1 MAVFGREAEGVKD
14 GKGRGTRGRGGGPRR
29 EAFIK
34 RERTNVAIK
43 TKPTAFVQRWFL
55 PWSSIPTGPRRSSH
69 PRSSGVVYAA
79 RNRVE
84 GRRDPTEKTGN
95 LFFFFFFFG
104 GNDDY
109 TERGGG

>member
-1 MAVFGREAEGVKD
+1 MEKVAKPGA
-14 GKGRGTRGRGGGPRR
+14 GPRR

-79 RNRVE
+79 RNR
-84 GRRDPTEKTGN
+84 GGGGIRRKKLAT
-95 LFFFFFFFG
+95 FFFFLFF
-104 GNDDY
+104 
-109 TERGGG
+109 RG

>member
-1 MAVFGREAEGVKD
+1 MEKVAEPGA
-14 GKGRGTRGRGGGPRR
+14 GPRR

-55 PWSSIPTGPRRSSH
+55 PWSSIPAGPRRSSH
-69 PRSSGVVYAA
+69 PRSSGVVYGA
-79 RNRVE
+79 RNHGG
-84 GRRDPTEKTGN
+84 GRRGGRVDPTEKTGN
-95 LFFFFFFFG
+95 LFFSFFG

-109 TERGGG
+109 TERG